1 MFVRLLSITSL
12 AILAIATPR
21 PHARGDSSQ
30 CDTGSIQCCQ
40 KTETVSFIPRRPYNS
55 LASLLGLLP
64 IVGNI
69 PGDIGLGCSPISVV
83 GLGQGSSCTQEP
95 VCCSNQQ
102 YNGLINVGCSPI
114 NLNP

>member
-21 PHARGDSSQ
+21 PLARGDSSQ
-30 CDTGSIQCCQ
+30 CNTGSIQCCQ
-40 KTETVSFIPRRPYNS
+40 KTETVDEYNS
-55 LASLLGLLP
+55 LAPLLGLLP
-64 IVGNI
+64 IIGNI